1 MAEVIGFLRED
12 ATYGEK
18 QTLKLLKQNLP
29 KDFAVYV
36 ESPIH
41 KKRDIRYPDFVVVT
55 NYGVIVLEVKDC
67 VTIVRADPS
76 GATIRGSEGEPA
88 L

>member
-18 QTLKLLKQNLP
+18 QTLKHLKQNLP

-36 ESPIH
+36 ESPIYQ
-41 KKRDIRYPDFVVVT
+41 KRDIRYPDFVAVT
-55 NYGVIVLEVKDC
+55 N
-67 VTIVRADPS
+67 
-76 GATIRGSEGEPA
+76 
-88 L
+88 